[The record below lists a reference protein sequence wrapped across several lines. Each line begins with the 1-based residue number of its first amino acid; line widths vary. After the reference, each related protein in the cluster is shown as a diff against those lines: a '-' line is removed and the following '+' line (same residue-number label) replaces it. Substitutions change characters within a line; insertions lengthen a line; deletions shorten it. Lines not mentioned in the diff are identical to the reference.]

1 MTIVTERRVPHKTVT
16 FSAATCSSGSAPEAV
31 QNEGDREMLRLA
43 KSLTIILP
51 VFVLASVSTA
61 PSQSAALRASAQ
73 SGSQVTVNGTT
84 YNVTPL
90 AGFLRIDDLDGHMV
104 GAARKDGSVIAP
116 QSGAGFDTVKA
127 VANAYIHSASAAA
140 PDLTARNTA
149 PNLPGNVPTT
159 SPTASGERAV
169 TLLPT
174 GGAIVHDS
182 SLKADVTFNA
192 DGTRAEFARQS
203 QGPMGLVSQTFTA
216 VFEGGDQPPS
226 EGKKL
231 GKFIGSGA
239 KAVLQANNTHVTSHV
254 AMNGDE
260 VWKVSQKTNG
270 GKEATLYES
279 GAYGVAS
286 AYSARVQDPGKTL
299 GLSVLQNVKA
309 DRDAIETAAA
319 TAKQAGQSVQVDFS
333 GDRSQRAKAA
343 LDKAVQ

>member
-1 MTIVTERRVPHKTVT
+1 
-16 FSAATCSSGSAPEAV
+16 
-31 QNEGDREMLRLA
+31 MLRLA

-51 VFVLASVSTA
+51 VLLLAGVPTARSQSTA
-61 PSQSAALRASAQ
+61 SRASAQ
-73 SGSQVTVNGTT
+73 SGSQVTVDGTT
-84 YNVTPL
+84 YNVTPMG
-90 AGFLRIDDLDGHMV
+90 GFLRIDDLDGHMI

-127 VANAYIHSASAAA
+127 VANAYIHSANPAA
-140 PDLTARNTA
+140 PDLTARNAA
-149 PNLPGNVPTT
+149 PNIPANA
-159 SPTASGERAV
+159 SAANATASAERTV
-169 TLLPT
+169 TLLT
-174 GGAIVHDS
+174 AGGAVVHDP

-192 DGTRAEFARQS
+192 DGTKAEFARQS
-203 QGPMGLVSQTFTA
+203 QGPMGTVSQTITA
-216 VFEGGDQPPS
+216 MFEGGDKPAS

-231 GKFIGSGA
+231 ERFIGSSA

-309 DRDAIETAAA
+309 DWDAIEKAADA
-319 TAKQAGQSVQVDFS
+319 AKQAGQSVQVDFS

>member
-1 MTIVTERRVPHKTVT
+1 
-16 FSAATCSSGSAPEAV
+16 
-31 QNEGDREMLRLA
+31 MLRLA

-51 VFVLASVSTA
+51 VFVLASISTA
-61 PSQSAALRASAQ
+61 PAQSAPLRASAQ
-73 SGSQVTVNGTT
+73 SGSPVTVDGTT
-84 YNVTPL
+84 YNVTPMG
-90 AGFLRIDDLDGHMV
+90 GFLRIDDRDGRMI

-127 VANAYIHSASAAA
+127 VANAYIHSANEAA
-140 PDLTARNTA
+140 PDLSARSVTPANIPA
-149 PNLPGNVPTT
+149 
-159 SPTASGERAV
+159 TASAANATASAERTV

-174 GGAIVHDS
+174 GGAVVHDPN
-182 SLKADVTFNA
+182 LKADITFNA

-203 QGPMGLVSQTFTA
+203 QGPMGTVSQTITA
-216 VFEGGDQPPS
+216 MFEGGDKPAS

-231 GKFIGSGA
+231 GRLVGSGA

-260 VWKVSQKTNG
+260 VWKVSQTTNG

-299 GLSVLQNVKA
+299 GVSVLQNVKA
-309 DRDAIETAAA
+309 DRDAIEKAAD